1 MKDPEKHELF
11 THRYVVEQNVKQ
23 GKTKADD
30 VDDGVNKSHA
40 TEDGVRDQATITD
53 DVTKQGIKD
62 MIDNGEVLEDV
73 LNRIELVNVVERFL
87 NKKKKKTKQSSSK
100 THCMG

>member
-11 THRYVVEQNVKQ
+11 THRYVVEQSVKQ

-30 VDDGVNKSHA
+30 VDDVVKKNHA

-62 MIDNGEVLEDV
+62 MIDNSEVLEDV
-73 LNRIELVNVVERFL
+73 VNRIELVNVVERFL
-87 NKKKKKTKQSSSK
+87 NKKKKKTK
-100 THCMG
+100 

>member
-11 THRYVVEQNVKQ
+11 THRYVVEQIVKQ

-30 VDDGVNKSHA
+30 VDDVVKKNHA

-53 DVTKQGIKD
+53 DVTKQGIKNI
-62 MIDNGEVLEDV
+62 IDKSEVLEDV
-73 LNRIELVNVVERFL
+73 VNRIELVNVVERFL
-87 NKKKKKTKQSSSK
+87 NKKKKKLQLFSAL
-100 THCMG
+100 

>member
-30 VDDGVNKSHA
+30 VDDGVKKSHA

-62 MIDNGEVLEDV
+62 MIDNSEVLEDV
-73 LNRIELVNVVERFL
+73 VNRIELVNVVERFL
-87 NKKKKKTKQSSSK
+87 NKKKKKTKQPSSK